1 MGANGALGRNIN
13 IAWPR
18 KGLGD
23 AEYLAAFD
31 LVGLGVSLPL
41 LSHLACWAAASSRD
55 GSHV

>member
-1 MGANGALGRNIN
+1 MGADGALGRNIN

-31 LVGLGVSLPL
+31 LVGLGAMLPL
-41 LSHLACWAAASSRD
+41 LCHSACWAAAFLS
-55 GSHV
+55 